1 VFPSESPIAKPSNMP
16 SRRSNNTRPRGGG
29 AAQRAPADAFGC
41 GEPASFNGNNP
52 LTMGGASLAQSFDEL
67 RCFDARLMLKNGILR
82 RMLARAG
89 KVGMAH
95 AFR

>member
-1 VFPSESPIAKPSNMP
+1 
-16 SRRSNNTRPRGGG
+16 
-29 AAQRAPADAFGC
+29 
-41 GEPASFNGNNP
+41 
-52 LTMGGASLAQSFDEL
+52 MGGASLAQGFDEL